1 VRTFE
6 PGEPRAVLET
16 RIGPAVVATCNEAM
30 LPELVARRVGAGG
43 EWIVNPS
50 NDAWAP
56 VPVFADQM
64 LDMARVRAIENR
76 RWLVRAS
83 TTGPSA
89 VVDPWGRVR
98 ASAPLHR
105 RGVITGVVEARD
117 GITPYGRVGDL
128 FAVGCAI
135 AIGLLIAWR
144 PSARD

>member
-1 VRTFE
+1 
-6 PGEPRAVLET
+6 
-16 RIGPAVVATCNEAM
+16 M
-30 LPELVARRVGAGG
+30 LPELVARRVRAGG
-43 EWIVNPS
+43 AWIVNPS

-64 LDMARVRAIENR
+64 LDMARIRAIEHR

-89 VVDPWGRVR
+89 IVDPWGRVR
-98 ASAPLHR
+98 ASAPLSR

-117 GITPYGRVGDL
+117 DLTPYARVGDL

-135 AIGLLIAWR
+135 ATVLLLALVWR
-144 PSARD
+144 APGRGSSQDRTGP